1 MTMNNMVRERR
12 VFMLREYGRSYS
24 LRNAVKLTATEYECN
39 EASLYVDWSRRKV
52 WLKEICDFKN
62 AGVRI
67 RELILD
73 QYRLMAEIDE
83 LKENAD
89 NSNCKLGALKLAV
102 HTRFKMID
110 ILREL
115 GNQELERVRLEEID
129 KMFPDPLNRTAPSI
143 GL

>member
-1 MTMNNMVRERR
+1 MMMNNMVRERR
-12 VFMLREYGRSYS
+12 VFMLKEYGRSYS
-24 LRNAVKLTATEYECN
+24 LRKAVKLTAAEYECN

-52 WLKEICDFKN
+52 WLKEICDFKD

-73 QYRLMAEIDE
+73 QYRIMGDINE
-83 LKENAD
+83 LIENAD

-110 ILREL
+110 VLREL
-115 GNQELERVRLEEID
+115 GNQELERIRLEEID
-129 KMFPDPLNRTAPSI
+129 KMFPDILHRTVPSL

>member
-1 MTMNNMVRERR
+1 MI
-12 VFMLREYGRSYS
+12 REYGRSYS
-24 LRNAVKLTATEYECN
+24 LKKAVKLTATEYECN
-39 EASLYVDWSRRKV
+39 EATLYVDWSRRKV
-52 WLKEICDFKN
+52 WLKEICDFKD

-73 QYRLMAEIDE
+73 QDRLMGEIDE

-89 NSNCKLGALKLAV
+89 NSNCKLGALKLAT

-110 ILREL
+110 VLREL
-115 GNQELERVRLEEID
+115 GNQELERIRLEEID
-129 KMFPDPLNRTAPSI
+129 KMFPDPLYRTAPSL

>member
-1 MTMNNMVRERR
+1 
-12 VFMLREYGRSYS
+12 MLREYGRSYS

-73 QYRLMAEIDE
+73 QDRIMGSINELM
-83 LKENAD
+83 ENAD

-102 HTRFKMID
+102 DTRFKMIAV
-110 ILREL
+110 LLEL
-115 GNQELERVRLEEID
+115 GNQELERIRSEEID
-129 KMFPDPLNRTAPSI
+129 KNYPDILHKTPPRL